1 MRENPTIASHL
12 TRLAQE
18 CPFQTALIYPGG
30 RMSYRELE
38 DASLKCAQGLL
49 KAGFSR
55 GMRAVLMVKPGP
67 ELMVLAFALIRIG
80 AIPVLVDPGMG
91 WSKLKRCLGDAL
103 PEAFIGTTIAHI
115 ARVVLGWGKGLIK
128 TRIVVGPL
136 APLFGTSYLKVLQSA
151 DPGDLQPC
159 DLSVDDPA
167 AIVFTSGSTGIPKGV
182 VYTHRIF
189 NEQARLLRDTF
200 KIEPG
205 EVDLA
210 TFPLFALFDPAL
222 RMTTV
227 FPKMDFTR
235 PGQVDP
241 RAIIDS
247 IRRSG
252 VTHMFGSPALLNQ
265 VGRFGVSRNIELS
278 SLKRVLSAGAPVAP
292 VVLERFASMLPPD
305 ALIHTPY
312 GATEALPVSSISH
325 REVLETGGSAEGKGT
340 CVGRPLEGVQV
351 AVIQISDAPIEK
363 WTADLTVEPGVVGE
377 LVVWGDNV
385 STEYFRQPKA
395 NRLAKIAMPDG
406 QIRHRMGDLGYLDEV
421 GRIWFCGRKT
431 HRVITPNGTLYTVPC
446 EGVFNS
452 HPDVYRAALV
462 GVGNPPNQA
471 PVLCVEV
478 EKHVKQRHLGQIR
491 QQLLE
496 LGSGFDQTRV
506 IHTVLFHPAFPVDI
520 RHNAKIFR
528 EKLAIWAT
536 DRIGSKHS

>member
-1 MRENPTIASHL
+1 
-12 TRLAQE
+12 
-18 CPFQTALIYPGG
+18 
-30 RMSYRELE
+30 
-38 DASLKCAQGLL
+38 
-49 KAGFSR
+49 
-55 GMRAVLMVKPGP
+55 MVKPGP

-91 WSKLKRCLGDAL
+91 WAKLKRCLGEAL

-136 APLFGTSYLKVLQSA
+136 APLFGTSYLKVLQAASS
-151 DPGDLQPC
+151 GDLPPC

-182 VYTHRIF
+182 VYTHRMF
-189 NEQARLLRDTF
+189 NEQVRLLRDTF

-235 PGQVDP
+235 PGKVNP
-241 RAIIDS
+241 REIINS
-247 IRRSG
+247 IRGAG
-252 VTHMFGSPALLNQ
+252 VTHMFGSPALLNR
-265 VGRFGVSRNIELS
+265 VGRFGASQNVELQ

-292 VVLERFASMLPPD
+292 RVLERFASMLSPN
-305 ALIHTPY
+305 ARIYTPY

-325 REVLETGGSAEGKGT
+325 REVLETGGNARGRGT

-351 AVIQISDAPIEK
+351 AVIQISDAPIEE
-363 WTADLTVEPGVVGE
+363 WTADLPVEPGVIGE

-385 STEYFRQPKA
+385 STEYFRHPSA
-395 NRLAKIAMPDG
+395 NSLAKITMSDG
-406 QIRHRMGDLGYLDEV
+406 QIRHRMGDLGYFDEV
-421 GRIWFCGRKT
+421 GRIWFCGRKV
-431 HRVITPNGTLYTVPC
+431 HRVITTDGTLYTVPC
-446 EGVFNS
+446 EGVFNN

-462 GVGNPPNQA
+462 GIGNPPDQA

-478 EKHVKQRHLGQIR
+478 EKHVKQRQLGQIR
-491 QQLLE
+491 HELLE
-496 LGSGFDQTRV
+496 LGSGYDQTRV
-506 IHTVLFHPAFPVDI
+506 IQTVLFHPSFPVDI

>member
-1 MRENPTIASHL
+1 MREDPTIASHV

-18 CPFQTALIYPGG
+18 CPSQTALIYPGG
-30 RMSYRELE
+30 QMSYRELE
-38 DASLKCAQGLL
+38 ETSVRCAQGLL
-49 KAGFSR
+49 KAGISPGVR
-55 GMRAVLMVKPGP
+55 SVLMVKPGP
-67 ELMVLAFALIRIG
+67 ELMVLAFALFRIG

-91 WSKLKRCLGDAL
+91 WTKLKQCLAEVL

-128 TRIVVGPL
+128 TRIVVGPM
-136 APLFGTSYLKVLQSA
+136 APLFGTSYLKVLQTA
-151 DPGDLQPC
+151 DHGDHQPC
-159 DLSVDDPA
+159 DISLDAPA
-167 AIVFTSGSTGIPKGV
+167 AVVFTSGSTGLPKGV
-182 VYTHRIF
+182 VYTHRMF
-189 NEQARLLRDTF
+189 NEQVRLLRDTF
-200 KIEPG
+200 RIEPG

-241 RAIIDS
+241 RAIIGA

-252 VTHMFGSPALLNQ
+252 ATHMFGSPALLDK
-265 VGRFGVSRNIELS
+265 VGRFGEPRKVELS

-292 VVLERFASMLPPD
+292 AVLERFASMLPPN
-305 ALIHTPY
+305 AQIHTPY

-325 REVLETGGSAEGKGT
+325 REVLEAGGSAQGKGT

-351 AVIQISDAPIEK
+351 AVIKTSDDPLES
-363 WTADLTVEPGVVGE
+363 WTADLIVEPGVVGE

-385 STEYFRQPKA
+385 STEYFRRPEA
-395 NRLAKIAMPDG
+395 NRLAKIPMPDG
-406 QIRHRMGDLGYLDEV
+406 QVRHRMGDLGYLDES
-421 GRIWFCGRKT
+421 GRIWFCGRKS
-431 HRVITPNGTLYTVPC
+431 HRVITSSGTLYTVPC

-452 HPDVYRAALV
+452 HPDVYRTALV

-478 EKHVKQRHLGQIR
+478 EKNVKRRHLGRIR
-491 QQLLE
+491 QELLE
-496 LGSGFDQTRV
+496 LGSGHDHTRV